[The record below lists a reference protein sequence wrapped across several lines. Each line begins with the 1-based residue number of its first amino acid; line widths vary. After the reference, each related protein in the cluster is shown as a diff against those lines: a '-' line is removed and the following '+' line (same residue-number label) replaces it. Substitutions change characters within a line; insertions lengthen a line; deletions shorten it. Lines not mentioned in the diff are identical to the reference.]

1 MAELELR
8 LSERASKAL
17 ALRPDPLEVEM
28 ELFFSCLIRKRVL
41 FMRPRHPNALDVPL
55 SDTRLRVSFRPVG
68 TKVCMVSDVAE
79 LPDLEDFPIIR
90 PEVFMPR
97 WLSMDF
103 RKGTWIGDFGWRAD
117 DRR

>member
-1 MAELELR
+1 MAELEVR

-41 FMRPRHPNALDVPL
+41 FIRPRHPNALDVPL

-68 TKVCMVSDVAE
+68 TKVCMVSDVDE
-79 LPDLEDFPIIR
+79 FPDLEDFPISR
-90 PEVFMPR
+90 AEAFTPR
-97 WLSMDF
+97 WLSIDF
-103 RKGTWIGDFGWRAD
+103 KKGAWVGDFGWRAYD
-117 DRR
+117 QR